1 MSVQQLLDR
10 INFLETRNSFLETRN
25 SFLETRNNFLE
36 TRNNFLEARNNFLE
50 ARLGELEPRLG
61 ILETRINF
69 LERMIGLP
77 LILLGHQGGFVRSTS
92 PHCVQL
98 GLTEFFDEGYT
109 AYQPFTKIAS
119 QTFAINYFEVI
130 FKDVE
135 NFELIGVY
143 NKDHDIFIGKSKVL
157 HLNNKP
163 QGRIV
168 LGDLDVDGALTFGCG
183 VLWPAKN
190 KFYKESIPHIF
201 FTLNGQKI
209 GKFVPVES
217 GADTFYP
224 KFDEGKE
231 DGDIFESTVNFGPE
245 NFLFNVLELDLLGDD
260 YTQEEWSPL

>member
-1 MSVQQLLDR
+1 MSVQLLH
-10 INFLETRNSFLETRN
+10 
-25 SFLETRNNFLE
+25 
-36 TRNNFLEARNNFLE
+36 A
-50 ARLGELEPRLG
+50 
-61 ILETRINF
+61 RINF
-69 LERMIGLP
+69 LERMVGLP
-77 LILLGHQGGFVRSTS
+77 PILLGHQAGFVRSTS
-92 PHCVQL
+92 PQCVQL

-109 AYQPFTKIAS
+109 ACQPFTKIAS
-119 QTFAINYFEVI
+119 RTFAINYFEI
-130 FKDVE
+130 TFKDMD
-135 NFELIGVY
+135 NFDLIGVY

-217 GADTFYP
+217 GAECFYP
-224 KFDEGKE
+224 KFEEGKE